1 MYTLKLGT
9 GIFGI
14 LQLIRICTA
23 SQGYLFKLNLGYPEL
38 LIVITLSIRARVNDN
53 AITLGLVS
61 VTLGLYRVPYFELT
75 DSNLSPL
82 CKDKYQDLIGG
93 APKRKSI
100 GRKKKGVAKGL
111 PSNFKSGKILL

>member
-23 SQGYLFKLNLGYPEL
+23 SQGYLFKEL

-100 GRKKKGVAKGL
+100 GRKKKGVAKGFY
-111 PSNFKSGKILL
+111 SKTGKISL